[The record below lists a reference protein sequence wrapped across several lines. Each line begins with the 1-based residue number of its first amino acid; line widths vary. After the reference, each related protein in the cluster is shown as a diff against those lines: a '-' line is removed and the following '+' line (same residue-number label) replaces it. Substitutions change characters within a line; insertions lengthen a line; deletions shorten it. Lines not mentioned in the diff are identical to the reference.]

1 MGRTNIDIDD
11 ELVARVMAK
20 YHLRTKKA
28 AVDLALQRLAGA
40 PLQGAALADYLLSFE
55 GSGWDANLEQ
65 LRRVAVEDVE

>member
-20 YHLRTKKA
+20 FHLSTKKA

-40 PLQGAALADYLLSFE
+40 PLQGDALADYLLSFE
-55 GSGWDANLEQ
+55 GSGWDSDLEQ
-65 LRRVAVEDVE
+65 LRSDKVEDVG

>member
-20 YHLRTKKA
+20 YHLSTKKA

-40 PLQGAALADYLLSFE
+40 PLRGDALADYLLSFE
-55 GSGWDANLEQ
+55 GSGWDGDLER
-65 LRRVAVEDVE
+65 LRRDAVEDAG